1 MSYSFWSDSV
11 QRIAFSLLVNQQ
23 PLEDWF
29 QSTQL
34 NVVANPDA
42 ELSSTRPNQRSDH
55 MGSTFS
61 LFCFCFTFVWC
72 DFLFFIFVHQKPWAL
87 RPSSSTVESS
97 PAEKQ
102 DFCAQRVVGRKQI
115 PWSLKYLFRA
125 PPISFTAHWPG
136 RSAGFWTTHTRQE
149 KGRRWFRGVEPWSL
163 ASVQNQPFLSEGRRL
178 SPLDWHLI
186 LFYTGIEL

>member
-1 MSYSFWSDSV
+1 MCHIVFGLI
-11 QRIAFSLLVNQQ
+11 QRIAFPLLVYRQ
-23 PLEDWF
+23 PSEDWF

-42 ELSSTRPNQRSDH
+42 ELSSRRPNQRSDH
-55 MGSTFS
+55 MGSTCS
-61 LFCFCFTFVWC
+61 LFSIIVFRLFGVIFFCCWCF
-72 DFLFFIFVHQKPWAL
+72 HQKPWAL
-87 RPSSSTVESS
+87 RPSSSMAESS

-102 DFCAQRVVGRKQI
+102 DFCAQRGVSRKQI

-149 KGRRWFRGVEPWSL
+149 KGRRRFRGVEPWSL
-163 ASVQNQPFLSEGRRL
+163 ASVQNQPFLPEGRRL